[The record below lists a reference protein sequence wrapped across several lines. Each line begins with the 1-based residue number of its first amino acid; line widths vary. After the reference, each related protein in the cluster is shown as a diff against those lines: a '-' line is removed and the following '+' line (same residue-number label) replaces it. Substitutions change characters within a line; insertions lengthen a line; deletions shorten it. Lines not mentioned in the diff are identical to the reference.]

1 MARPSSYSAKAAD
14 TICERLAEGRSLNS
28 ICASDDMPHKA
39 TVFRWLSSHD
49 EFRDQYARARE
60 AQADVLFDEILDI
73 ANTPIEGTKTKLDKD
88 GEVVEVSKGDM
99 IEHRR
104 LQIDARKW
112 MAGKLRPKVYG
123 DKLDVDLT
131 GALDFVVNAK
141 PMNEEEWQKQHG
153 ANPA

>member
-1 MARPSSYSAKAAD
+1 MARPSSYSVKVAD
-14 TICERLAEGRSLNS
+14 TICERLAEGKSLNS
-28 ICASDDMPHKA
+28 TCASDDMPHKA

-88 GEVVEVSKGDM
+88 GKVVEISKGHM

-141 PMNEEEWQKQHG
+141 PMTKEEWQKQHG

>member
-1 MARPSSYSAKAAD
+1 MFSLD
-14 TICERLAEGRSLNS
+14 MEGEGLIAFLSLYEGKWQVLLLLGS
-28 ICASDDMPHKA
+28 TS
-39 TVFRWLSSHD
+39 
-49 EFRDQYARARE
+49 E

-88 GEVVEVSKGDM
+88 GEVVEISKGDM

-141 PMNEEEWQKQHG
+141 PMTEEEWQKQHG